1 MKAGAVLRLMASA
14 FALALSAC
22 GGGGGGSDAPATRP
36 ALPQLIS
43 DTYPAGER
51 LDLQSRNYFPAAA
64 GDSWV
69 YTLSSNGAPTGQ
81 TVTRTV
87 TGATAD
93 TFTISETNPGTLP
106 ETESY
111 RRTSAGISQL
121 DLASDLPS
129 AVQALVGEVMT

>member
-1 MKAGAVLRLMASA
+1 VSASTCRA
-14 FALALSAC
+14 ATTSRRR
-22 GGGGGGSDAPATRP
+22 PAT
-36 ALPQLIS
+36 
-43 DTYPAGER
+43 AG
-51 LDLQSRNYFPAAA
+51 LH
-64 GDSWV
+64 
-69 YTLSSNGAPTGQ
+69 LSSNGAPTGQ

-129 AVQALVGEVMT
+129 AVQALVGES